1 MTEYTRIIGRSLNPL
16 TKIDYLECTIAN
28 AITDSMLIGEWKD
41 EAVMAFMNN
50 GGIRSDLTAGDI
62 TGTF

>member
-1 MTEYTRIIGRSLNPL
+1 LNPL

-28 AITDSMLIGEWKD
+28 AITDSMLSGEWKD